1 MILLVDIGNTSTK
14 VATYDIK
21 ANKVKNYSSFLTC
34 KKNTILKIIKYK
46 KNKKI
51 KFSFISSVVPN
62 IYKIIKKNFNK
73 NKIKVFEFKDKKII
87 KNIKINV
94 NKKLQVG
101 SDRIANA
108 IGSLNYYKKNCI
120 IIDFGTTTTFDIAL
134 IKNIYEGGII
144 APGINLS
151 LRSLSEFTAKLPL
164 IKISYQKNVIGKDTE
179 SAINSGVF
187 IGYSCLI
194 NGIIE
199 KIIKQTKKKYLVVL
213 TGGYSKIFK
222 KNINYKTVINK
233 NITLHGL
240 AMTVKENKKIFNEF
254 R

>member
-21 ANKVKNYSSFLTC
+21 TNKVKNYSSFLTC

-62 IYKIIKKNFNK
+62 IYKIIQKKLNK

-87 KNIKINV
+87 KNIKLNV
-94 NKKLQVG
+94 NKKIQVG

-120 IIDFGTTTTFDIAL
+120 IIDFGTATTFDVAL

-164 IKISYQKNVIGKDTE
+164 IKISYQKNVIGKNTK

>member
-21 ANKVKNYSSFLTC
+21 TNKVKNYSSFCTC

-51 KFSFISSVVPN
+51 KFSFISSVVTN
-62 IYKIIKKNFNK
+62 IYKIIKKNLNK

-108 IGSLNYYKKNCI
+108 IGSINYYKKNCI
-120 IIDFGTTTTFDIAL
+120 IIDFGTATTFDIAL

-144 APGINLS
+144 APGVNLS

-164 IKISYQKNVIGKDTE
+164 IKISYQKNVIGKNTK

-240 AMTVKENKKIFNEF
+240 AITVKENKKIFNEF

>member
-1 MILLVDIGNTSTK
+1 MILLIDIGNTSTK
-14 VATYDIK
+14 VVTYDIN
-21 ANKVKNYSSFLTC
+21 ANKVKNYASFLTC
-34 KKNTILKIIKYK
+34 KKNIIIKINKYK

-51 KFSFISSVVPN
+51 DYCLVSSVVPA
-62 IYKIIKKNFNK
+62 IYKIIKKNLSK
-73 NKIKVFEFKDKKII
+73 NKIRVFEFKDKKIK
-87 KNIKINV
+87 KNIIINV
-94 NKKLQVG
+94 AKKLQVG
-101 SDRIANA
+101 SDRIVNA

-120 IIDFGTTTTFDIAL
+120 IIDFGTATTFDIA
-134 IKNIYEGGII
+134 IMKNIYKGGII

-164 IKISYQKNVIGKDTE
+164 IKIFDQKNVIGKDTK
-179 SAINSGVF
+179 SAINSGVY
-187 IGYSCLI
+187 IGYCCLI

-199 KIIKQTKKKYLVVL
+199 KIIKQTKKNYLVVL

-222 KNINYKTVINK
+222 KNINYKTVVNK

-240 AMTVKENKKIFNEF
+240 AMTAKENKKIFNEV